1 MPVTDP
7 KITISAFKISYSS
20 RCACWNKRESYIY
33 FPTRLKSSSSSSYRN
48 TDYAW
53 LYRLSHKHSRVT
65 PHTGAAY
72 RHRWYNRV
80 INHWGVYN
88 FIKEPCRMQFTLRP
102 RAPVLWLCRGDIALT
117 GQCDTRNDCP
127 RALQRRIMNTK
138 LTKASPNTI
147 NSDDIGSHI
156 KVSMMQSE

>member
-1 MPVTDP
+1 MNWLVSCTSHFSSVAAQGITLLHKFTMSQFTAQPVPVTEP
-7 KITISAFKISYSS
+7 KITILAFKISYSS
-20 RCACWNKRESYIY
+20 RCTCWNKRESNIY
-33 FPTRLKSSSSSSYRN
+33 FPMRLKSSSSSYTS

-88 FIKEPCRMQFTLRP
+88 FIKEPCRIQFTLQP
-102 RAPVLWLCRGDIALT
+102 RAPVLWLCGGDIALN
-117 GQCDTRNDCP
+117 GQCSTRNDWP
-127 RALQRRIMNTK
+127 HAL
-138 LTKASPNTI
+138 
-147 NSDDIGSHI
+147 
-156 KVSMMQSE
+156 